1 MVLPDK
7 VYDVLK
13 WIVMLVLPAI
23 ATFVVTLFGIWNIP
37 YGEAISG
44 TIMSINTLLGAVI
57 GISNVS
63 YNKNKNKEV

>member
-44 TIMSINTLLGAVI
+44 TIMAINTLLGAVI

-63 YNKNKNKEV
+63 YNKNKNKEG

>member
-44 TIMSINTLLGAVI
+44 TIMAINTLLGAVI

>member
-1 MVLPDK
+1 MILPDK

-13 WIVMLVLPAI
+13 WVVMLVLPAI

-44 TIMSINTLLGAVI
+44 TIMAINTLLGAVI

>member
-23 ATFVVTLFGIWNIP
+23 ATCIVTVFGIWNIP

-44 TIMSINTLLGAVI
+44 TIVAINTVLGAVI
-57 GISNVS
+57 GISNVN
-63 YNKNKNKEV
+63 YNKNKEE